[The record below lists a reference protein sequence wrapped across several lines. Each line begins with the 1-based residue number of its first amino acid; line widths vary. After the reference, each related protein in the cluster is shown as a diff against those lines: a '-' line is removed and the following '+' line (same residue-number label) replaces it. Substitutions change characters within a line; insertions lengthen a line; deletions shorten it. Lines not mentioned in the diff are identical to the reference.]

1 MNSVFNIFIK
11 QVSAQLTSTRTTV
24 STSTYD
30 GARER
35 NWGQRILNFGSS
47 GSTVT
52 SVLVSTINFVLGVAV
67 LVIIIMIVSG
77 AIKYITSAGDEKKTE
92 EAKNTLK
99 NAFIALVGILI
110 LGSLLTY
117 FNSIIQ

>member
-67 LVIIIMIVSG
+67 IVIVIMIVSG
-77 AIKYITSAGDEKKTE
+77 AFKYITSAGDKRKVED
-92 EAKNTLK
+92 AQSTLK
-99 NAFIALVGILI
+99 NAFIALIGIFL
-110 LGSLLTY
+110 LGGLLTLLDKM
-117 FNSIIQ
+117 I

>member
-11 QVSAQLTSTRTTV
+11 QVSAQLTSTSTTV

-67 LVIIIMIVSG
+67 LVIVIMIVSG
-77 AIKYITSAGDEKKTE
+77 AIKYITSAGDKKKAE
-92 EAKNTLK
+92 DAQSTLK
-99 NAFIALVGILI
+99 NALIALVGIITLGQLLSI
-110 LGSLLTY
+110 LNNMLK
-117 FNSIIQ
+117 

>member
-11 QVSAQLTSTRTTV
+11 QVSAQ
-24 STSTYD
+24 TYD

-35 NWGQRILNFGSS
+35 SLGQRILNFDSS

-67 LVIIIMIVSG
+67 LVIVIMIVSG
-77 AIKYITSAGDEKKTE
+77 AIKYITSAGDKKKAE
-92 EAKNTLK
+92 DAQSTLK
-99 NAFIALVGILI
+99 NALIALVGIITLGQLLSI
-110 LGSLLTY
+110 L
-117 FNSIIQ
+117 NNMIQ